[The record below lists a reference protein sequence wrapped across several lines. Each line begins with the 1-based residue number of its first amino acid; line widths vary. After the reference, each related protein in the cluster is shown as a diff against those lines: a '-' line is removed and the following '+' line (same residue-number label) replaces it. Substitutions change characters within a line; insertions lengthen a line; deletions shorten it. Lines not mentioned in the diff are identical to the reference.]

1 MTLADCA
8 RHISSETLNRT
19 VFDLDSLLLTV
30 AGSTGSGSTGPGSTG
45 PGSTGPGS
53 TGPGS
58 TGPGS
63 TGPGSTG
70 PGSTGPGSTGPGSTG
85 PTEQSREQLLA
96 ATTGGHQP
104 PSSGSSV
111 CGVGCGS
118 GCGSGCGHAGSGGCG
133 LMEGCSVGSAEG
145 GGCGSGCGHAEGG
158 GCGHAGSGGD
168 CCGDT
173 LCFESRFECGNLRK
187 AIQVRTY
194 IYKVSVNCAEFD

>member
-30 AGSTGSGSTGPGSTG
+30 AGSTGSGSTGS
-45 PGSTGPGS
+45 
-53 TGPGS
+53 
-58 TGPGS
+58 
-63 TGPGSTG
+63 
-70 PGSTGPGSTGPGSTG
+70 
-85 PTEQSREQLLA
+85 TEQSRVA
-96 ATTGGHQP
+96 ATTGGHQL

-145 GGCGSGCGHAEGG
+145 GGCGSGCGHVEGG

-187 AIQVRTY
+187 VIQVHTFRKLRR
-194 IYKVSVNCAEFD
+194 I